1 MALNTIKSSSGV
13 TLTPQSAPPANPQN
27 GDIYYDSGL
36 NKLQAY
42 QNGAWGDLGAGS
54 GATGVQGVTGIAGVN
69 GATGIQGTTG
79 IEGPITS
86 FKTANYTA
94 VVNDFLGVDTSA
106 GPFTV
111 TLPATPSPNNQVR
124 FADMGG
130 ALSVNNLTINGN
142 GSNILGSASNFV
154 ADTNNI
160 DFSVIYYNATRGWVV
175 VN

>member
-1 MALNTIKSSSGV
+1 
-13 TLTPQSAPPANPQN
+13 
-27 GDIYYDSGL
+27 
-36 NKLQAY
+36 
-42 QNGAWGDLGAGS
+42 
-54 GATGVQGVTGIAGVN
+54 
-69 GATGIQGTTG
+69 
-79 IEGPITS
+79 
-86 FKTANYTA
+86 